1 GRGSERT
8 PRHCSSTGS
17 GAIGAAGALLN
28 YIRHTQSQLPR
39 HLDNLSLETEQ
50 QYIGMD
56 AATRRN
62 LEITA
67 TLSGKKEPTLF
78 STL

>member
-1 GRGSERT
+1 MGKISRRGSN
-8 PRHCSSTGS
+8 HSSS
-17 GAIGAAGALLN
+17 SLIFRDEGAIGAAGALLN
-28 YIRHTQSQLPR
+28 YIRHTQSRLPR

-62 LEITA
+62 L
-67 TLSGKKEPTLF
+67 P
-78 STL
+78 